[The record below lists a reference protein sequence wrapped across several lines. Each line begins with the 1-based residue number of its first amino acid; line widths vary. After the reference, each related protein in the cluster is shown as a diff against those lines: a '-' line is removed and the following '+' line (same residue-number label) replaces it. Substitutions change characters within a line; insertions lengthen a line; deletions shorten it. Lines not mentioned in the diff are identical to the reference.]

1 MADGTAGY
9 TTSQIGGRLP
19 TGLRLGDRAG
29 FRAVGARWN
38 VCVADC
44 ATCIFFFFTGKIAP
58 HLRRMTERS
67 PHVHLVGVGGY
78 SYLSRDSGSAIR
90 NPRLAA

>member
-1 MADGTAGY
+1 MIALDSVPWVPDGM
-9 TTSQIGGRLP
+9 
-19 TGLRLGDRAG
+19 
-29 FRAVGARWN
+29 
-38 VCVADC
+38 CVWP
-44 ATCIFFFFTGKIAP
+44 IVRPVFFFFTGKIAP